1 MVKKFNQGDIIYLDF
16 NPQLGHEQQGR
27 RPAIVVSNNLYNKY
41 CNLTYVCPI
50 NSTDNKHPF
59 HVPLNEKT
67 KTHGVILCEQ
77 LKALDI
83 TKQNAEYEESAP
95 SEIIEEVVDII
106 KSFIE

>member
-1 MVKKFNQGDIIYLDF
+1 MVKKFNKGDIIYLDF

-50 NSTDNKHPF
+50 TSTDNKHPF
-59 HVPLNEKT
+59 HVPLNEET

-83 TKQNAEYEESAP
+83 AKRNAEYEESAP

>member
-1 MVKKFNQGDIIYLDF
+1 MVKKFNKGDIIYLDF

-50 NSTDNKHPF
+50 TSTDNKHPF
-59 HVPLNEKT
+59 HVPLNEET

-77 LKALDI
+77 LKALDL
-83 TKQNAEYEESAP
+83 TKRNAEYEESAP
-95 SEIIEEVVDII
+95 CEIIEEVVDII